1 MPMAMKTKLTLVTT
15 AALAASTLIVSSA
28 KADTIP
34 ISVAAR
40 LGYGVPTGSASKSP
54 AGTESKMS
62 DQVGG
67 VVPLQVD
74 AMYYL
79 GFGLRIGLYGGYG
92 ILTGVKAPPQ
102 GEASGSQTRL
112 GAQAH
117 FTLPLPI
124 VKPWVGAGIGYE
136 WLSTKTTVEG
146 VSAESG
152 AKGLEMLNLQAGL
165 QLSVLPILSLG
176 PYVQYQMGKYSTF
189 TSGSGGDTDIPS
201 GQRATHGWIQGG
213 LRAELSF

>member
-1 MPMAMKTKLTLVTT
+1 MAMKTKLTLVTT

-62 DQVGG
+62 DRVGG

-79 GFGLRIGLYGGYG
+79 GFGLRIGLYGSYG
-92 ILTGVKAPPQ
+92 VLTGVKAA
-102 GEASGSQTRL
+102 GGDATDASGSQTRL

-136 WLSTKTTVEG
+136 WLNTKSTVAGST
-146 VSAESG
+146 AESG

-165 QLSVLPILSLG
+165 QLSLLPILSLG

-201 GQRATHGWIQGG
+201 SQKATHGWIQGG